1 MEVVVGGMSHL
12 SKKQGRGGTGATFPA
27 MHAAMRSEPYRLA
40 VCSDRAVL
48 VLACKLESGADAV
61 CSDRAEELLLE
72 AHSTHE
78 EHVWWVDLCFFVGF
92 LGSFIMEK
100 YSRS

>member
-1 MEVVVGGMSHL
+1 MGGMSHL

-48 VLACKLESGADAV
+48 VLACKLGEW
-61 CSDRAEELLLE
+61 C
-72 AHSTHE
+72 
-78 EHVWWVDLCFFVGF
+78 
-92 LGSFIMEK
+92 
-100 YSRS
+100 

>member
-1 MEVVVGGMSHL
+1 MLCVLIGQCSCSLVSWES
-12 SKKQGRGGTGATFPA
+12 GAD
-27 MHAAMRSEPYRLA
+27 A